1 MRKYIFIVTSLLFL
15 SSYSQSRK
23 NIYFLI
29 DRNDTLIKK
38 QIATQTNEYEGYRII
53 DETRIVKTSRRSFR
67 EKPKD
72 KVLKKGEIWI
82 SEGDDVEY
90 ETLASYS
97 FSFNRKVDTIISK
110 TYFDSLS
117 IIKDRRKFL
126 DTIKIENIFNLNY
139 IFIEPKNCTEFI
151 MRQAEILT
159 FE

>member
-23 NIYFLI
+23 NTYFLI

-38 QIATQTNEYEGYRII
+38 QIANQTNEYEGYRII
-53 DETRIVKTSRRSFR
+53 DERRIVTDIKRS
-67 EKPKD
+67 ESID
-72 KVLKKGEIWI
+72 
-82 SEGDDVEY
+82 GDDITY
-90 ETLASYS
+90 ETFASYS
-97 FSFNRKVDTIISK
+97 FSFNRKEDTIISK

-126 DTIKIENIFNLNY
+126 DTIKIENMFNLNY
-139 IFIEPKNCTEFI
+139 IFIEPKNCNKYILRKVEL
-151 MRQAEILT
+151 LT

>member
-29 DRNDTLIKK
+29 DKKDTLIKK

-53 DETRIVKTSRRSFR
+53 DERRIVTDVKRS
-67 EKPKD
+67 ES
-72 KVLKKGEIWI
+72 IH
-82 SEGDDVEY
+82 GDDVEY
-90 ETLASYS
+90 ETFASYS
-97 FSFNRKVDTIISK
+97 FSFNRKEDTIISK
-110 TYFDSLS
+110 RYFDSLS

>member
-29 DRNDTLIKK
+29 DKKDTLIKK

-53 DETRIVKTSRRSFR
+53 DERRIVTELKRS
-67 EKPKD
+67 ES
-72 KVLKKGEIWI
+72 IH
-82 SEGDDVEY
+82 GDDVEY
-90 ETLASYS
+90 ETFASYS
-97 FSFNRKVDTIISK
+97 FSFNRKEDTIISK

-117 IIKDRRKFL
+117 IIKDRKKIL
-126 DTIKIENIFNLNY
+126 DTIKIENMFNLNY
-139 IFIEPKNCTEFI
+139 IFIEPKNCNEFI
-151 MRQAEILT
+151 LRQAEVLT

>member
-29 DRNDTLIKK
+29 DKKDTLIKK

-53 DETRIVKTSRRSFR
+53 DERRIVTDVKRS
-67 EKPKD
+67 ES
-72 KVLKKGEIWI
+72 IH
-82 SEGDDVEY
+82 GDDVEY
-90 ETLASYS
+90 ETFASYS
-97 FSFNRKVDTIISK
+97 FSFNRKEDTIISK

-117 IIKDRRKFL
+117 IIKDRKKIL
-126 DTIKIENIFNLNY
+126 DTIKIENMFNLNY
-139 IFIEPKNCTEFI
+139 IFIEPKNCNEFI
-151 MRQAEILT
+151 MRQAEVLT

>member
-29 DRNDTLIKK
+29 DKKDTLIKK

-53 DETRIVKTSRRSFR
+53 DERRIVTDVKRS
-67 EKPKD
+67 ES
-72 KVLKKGEIWI
+72 IH
-82 SEGDDVEY
+82 GDDVEY
-90 ETLASYS
+90 ETFASYS
-97 FSFNRKVDTIISK
+97 FSFNRKEDTIISK

-117 IIKDRRKFL
+117 IIKDRKKNL
-126 DTIKIENIFNLNY
+126 DTIKIENMFNLNY
-139 IFIEPKNCTEFI
+139 IFIEPKNCNEFI
-151 MRQAEILT
+151 MRQAEVLT

>member
-29 DRNDTLIKK
+29 DKKDTLIKK

-53 DETRIVKTSRRSFR
+53 DERRIVTDVKRS
-67 EKPKD
+67 ES
-72 KVLKKGEIWI
+72 IH
-82 SEGDDVEY
+82 GDDVEY
-90 ETLASYS
+90 ETFASYS
-97 FSFNRKVDTIISK
+97 FSFNRKEDTIISK

-117 IIKDRRKFL
+117 IIKDRKKFL
-126 DTIKIENIFNLNY
+126 DTIKIENMFNLNY
-139 IFIEPKNCTEFI
+139 IFIEPKNCNEFI
-151 MRQAEILT
+151 MRQAEVLT

>member
-29 DRNDTLIKK
+29 DRNDTLINK

-53 DETRIVKTSRRSFR
+53 DERRIVTDIKRS
-67 EKPKD
+67 ESID
-72 KVLKKGEIWI
+72 
-82 SEGDDVEY
+82 GDDIRY
-90 ETLASYS
+90 ETFDSYS
-97 FSFNRKVDTIISK
+97 FSFNRKEDTIISK

-126 DTIKIENIFNLNY
+126 DTIKKENMFNLNY
-139 IFIEPKNCTEFI
+139 IFIELKNCSEYI
-151 MRQAEILT
+151 MRRAEILT